1 MSSALT
7 ADLHKDIRLIER
19 GLAKGFLSRSAADK
33 LAKDLP
39 DVAEKAEW
47 VDIETDEEEDED
59 ETYDGDDGD
68 DGDDDGED

>member
-1 MSSALT
+1 MSSATNLT

-19 GLAKGFLSRSAADK
+19 NLAKGFLSRANADK

-39 DVAEKAEW
+39 DVADKAEW
-47 VDIETDEEEDED
+47 IDIESQETDEDE
-59 ETYDGDDGD
+59 